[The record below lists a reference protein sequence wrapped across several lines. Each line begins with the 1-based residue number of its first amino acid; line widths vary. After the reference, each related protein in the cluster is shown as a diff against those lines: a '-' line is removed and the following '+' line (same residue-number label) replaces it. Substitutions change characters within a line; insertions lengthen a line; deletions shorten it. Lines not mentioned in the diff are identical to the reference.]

1 MQKSERSS
9 QMHEFKEKFLQLQQL
24 EDVLGEILEMD
35 VHRPQKYPKKVQDKP
50 KTIHHNESKP
60 IISDSQV

>member
-1 MQKSERSS
+1 MQKSERLS
-9 QMHEFKEKFLQLQQL
+9 QMHDLKEKFLQLQDL

-50 KTIHHNESKP
+50 KTIHHTEAKP
-60 IISDSQV
+60 VISDSQV